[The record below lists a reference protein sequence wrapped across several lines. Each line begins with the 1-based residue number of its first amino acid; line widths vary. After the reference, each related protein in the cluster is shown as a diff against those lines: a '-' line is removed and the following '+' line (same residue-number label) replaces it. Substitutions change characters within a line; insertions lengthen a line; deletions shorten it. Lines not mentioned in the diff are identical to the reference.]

1 MERIFLIGPPGAGK
15 TACGQ
20 ALAHKLACP
29 FFDTDQLIEH
39 TEGRTIT
46 DIFTTDGESHF
57 RSLERELLE
66 KMLAGQSVFP
76 DKPISGCPP
85 DKAIS
90 GCPPD
95 KPISGCPPDKPISG
109 CPPDEERAVFATGGG
124 LPVYNDNITRL
135 LSLGKVV
142 ALTADLSVLVERVK
156 NNTARPLLAHANRDA
171 DTELLQRISHLLTER
186 TPVYAMA
193 GYKIDTSGLSPEQV
207 ADEIISILYGV

>member
-66 KMLAGQSVFP
+66 KMLAGQSVF
-76 DKPISGCPP
+76 
-85 DKAIS
+85 
-90 GCPPD
+90 
-95 KPISGCPPDKPISG
+95 PDKPISG